1 MARLASNLIFWLLM
15 IPISVGS
22 LVFVVVAY
30 LPFVA
35 LRAVYLGLTGQLE
48 KTTGPRRTSRDSA
61 PPVHPG

>member
-1 MARLASNLIFWLLM
+1 MKRLASNLVFWLLM

-35 LRAVYLGLTGQLE
+35 LKAAYLGLTGQLE
-48 KTTGPRRTSRDSA
+48 KTTGRPATRDSA